1 MIITDYFHKIKSR
14 FDIDRLV
21 FVYSFVIILVGVSSF
36 GLGYL
41 YKSVSAEN
49 EPSKNITIEDKDIS
63 SINSNIGVIVG
74 KNYVASKNGK
84 MFYPS
89 GCSSASRIKEEN
101 QIWFST
107 REEAISSGYEL
118 SSTCK

>member
-1 MIITDYFHKIKSR
+1 MIINDFLDKIKSR
-14 FDIDRLV
+14 FDIDNSV
-21 FVYSFVIILVGVSSF
+21 FVYSFVIILVGISSF

-41 YKSVSAEN
+41 YKGVSAN
-49 EPSKNITIEDKDIS
+49 DKSVKDITIEDKDIK
-63 SINSNIGVIVG
+63 NTNDNVIVE

-89 GCSSASRIKEEN
+89 GCSSANRIKEEN
-101 QIWFST
+101 RVWFST
-107 REEAISSGYEL
+107 SEEAISSGYEL